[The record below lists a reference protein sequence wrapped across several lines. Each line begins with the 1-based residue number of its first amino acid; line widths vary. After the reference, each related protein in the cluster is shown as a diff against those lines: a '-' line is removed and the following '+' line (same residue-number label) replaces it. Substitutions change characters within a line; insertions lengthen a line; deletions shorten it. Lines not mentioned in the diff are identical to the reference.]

1 MVTFVTGLT
10 VPWDLGFTPDGR
22 MLFTERRGVL
32 KARLTDGAVQE
43 IAADFDDLFVHG
55 HTRLLALVADP
66 NFASN
71 RRFYTLQGHTG
82 REMQVIAWTI
92 DANYTTATRVA
103 DPLVGG
109 MPVGIGRLHSGGRL
123 LFGPQGYLWI
133 AVGEGYSGTAP
144 QDLSS
149 LGGKVLRIDSQTG
162 AAAPGNPFESSL
174 VYVYGFRNPQG
185 LALRPSTNQ
194 VWLVDHGPA
203 YDDEINLL
211 VAGDNYGWNPVPDEG
226 AQDSYD
232 ETTTPMTDVV
242 KFPDAVEAKW
252 TSRDLS
258 IAPSGGTFL
267 EGDDWEDWEG
277 RLAVAALNT
286 QSLRIFEFTSSGD
299 YVSHVV
305 VPELL
310 ATYGRLRS
318 PVLGPDGALYIT
330 TSNEEREKDRI
341 FRVSASRAPAFLT
354 DHETRYVSETLNA
367 QGTVAKVVAMAPV
380 TLPWLWRRSCCW
392 LSASLP
398 GTSLAGGS
406 PPDGT
411 GPPVRS
417 SELFR
422 SAIGPFNTAS
432 PHSSLWTYTESGSG
446 ASQRQT
452 EIIKVAL
459 LQLLQCIRYTPGE
472 PVASAQVQSPQE
484 FEVSKLRR
492 YLPRRLC
499 RALPARPILRRAREW
514 AWVWQ

>member
-1 MVTFVTGLT
+1 M
-10 VPWDLGFTPDGR
+10 
-22 MLFTERRGVL
+22 
-32 KARLTDGAVQE
+32 
-43 IAADFDDLFVHG
+43 
-55 HTRLLALVADP
+55 
-66 NFASN
+66 
-71 RRFYTLQGHTG
+71 
-82 REMQVIAWTI
+82 
-92 DANYTTATRVA
+92 
-103 DPLVGG
+103 
-109 MPVGIGRLHSGGRL
+109 GIGRLHSGGRL

-194 VWLVDHGPA
+194 VWLVDHGPT

-211 VAGDNYGWNPVPDEG
+211 VAGDNYGWDPVPDEG
-226 AQDSYD
+226 AQGSYD

-277 RLAVAALNT
+277 RLAVATLKT

-354 DHETRYVSETLNA
+354 DHETRYVSEALNA
-367 QGTVAKVVAMAPV
+367 QGTVAKVVGHGCGGGPAAGCRLLCRVPRWQEEVRLTAQGRRFAPQSFSAQRSEL
-380 TLPWLWRRSCCW
+380 LPQVLHTRRFGPIQSPVPEPRRDRPRSSRSLSSSSCSAFGIHPVSRLLPPRYRARRNSRSPSSDGISPGGFVERYQRGQLYAGHGSGRGSGSRFRCRHGCGGGFWCRSGCGSRFWRSSRCGSGGWSGRRSR
-392 LSASLP
+392 LV
-398 GTSLAGGS
+398 AGHECDDRRTKERCEDES
-406 PPDGT
+406 RVDWNPQRK
-411 GPPVRS
+411 RS
-417 SELFR
+417 
-422 SAIGPFNTAS
+422 
-432 PHSSLWTYTESGSG
+432 
-446 ASQRQT
+446 
-452 EIIKVAL
+452 
-459 LQLLQCIRYTPGE
+459 
-472 PVASAQVQSPQE
+472 
-484 FEVSKLRR
+484 
-492 YLPRRLC
+492 
-499 RALPARPILRRAREW
+499 
-514 AWVWQ
+514 

>member
-1 MVTFVTGLT
+1 M
-10 VPWDLGFTPDGR
+10 
-22 MLFTERRGVL
+22 
-32 KARLTDGAVQE
+32 
-43 IAADFDDLFVHG
+43 
-55 HTRLLALVADP
+55 
-66 NFASN
+66 
-71 RRFYTLQGHTG
+71 
-82 REMQVIAWTI
+82 
-92 DANYTTATRVA
+92 
-103 DPLVGG
+103 
-109 MPVGIGRLHSGGRL
+109 
-123 LFGPQGYLWI
+123 
-133 AVGEGYSGTAP
+133 
-144 QDLSS
+144 
-149 LGGKVLRIDSQTG
+149 
-162 AAAPGNPFESSL
+162 
-174 VYVYGFRNPQG
+174 
-185 LALRPSTNQ
+185 RPSTNQ
-194 VWLVDHGPA
+194 VWLVDHGPT

-211 VAGDNYGWNPVPDEG
+211 VAWDNYGWDPVPDEG
-226 AQDSYD
+226 AQGSYD
-232 ETTTPMTDVV
+232 KTTTPMTDVV

-277 RLAVAALNT
+277 RLAVATLKT
-286 QSLRIFEFTSSGD
+286 QSLRIFEFTSSGN

-318 PVLGPDGALYIT
+318 PVLGPDSALYIT

-367 QGTVAKVVAMAPV
+367 QGTVAKVAAMAPV
-380 TLPWLWRRSCCW
+380 TLPWLRRRSCCW
-392 LSASLP
+392 LSGSLP
-398 GTSLAGGS
+398 GTWLAGGS

-422 SAIGPFNTAS
+422 SVIGTFYHRFSTLVALDLYRVRFR
-432 PHSSLWTYTESGSG
+432 SLAE
-446 ASQRQT
+446 RQT